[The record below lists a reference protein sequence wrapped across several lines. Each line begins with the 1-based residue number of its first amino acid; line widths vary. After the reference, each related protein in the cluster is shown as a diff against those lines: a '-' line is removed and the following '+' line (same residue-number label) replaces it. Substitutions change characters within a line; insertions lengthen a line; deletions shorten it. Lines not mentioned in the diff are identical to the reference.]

1 MPKQSAGL
9 MMYRKREG
17 HIETFLVHPGGPYWT
32 QKVVIV
38 DAGSAPA
45 EIDRAL
51 TQMITPRRPVYI
63 DNSDS
68 DPYLLSSPLNRACAN
83 SRSTPG
89 SSI

>member
-17 HIETFLVHPGGPYWT
+17 HIETFLVHLGGPYWT

-51 TQMITPRRPVYI
+51 T
-63 DNSDS
+63 
-68 DPYLLSSPLNRACAN
+68 
-83 SRSTPG
+83 
-89 SSI
+89 

>member
-1 MPKQSAGL
+1 

-51 TQMITPRRPVYI
+51 TQMITQRRPVYI

-68 DPYLLSSPLNRACAN
+68 DPYLLRRRSPLNRACAN

>member
-1 MPKQSAGL
+1 
-9 MMYRKREG
+9 MMYRKRGG
-17 HIETFLVHPGGPYWT
+17 HIETSLVHPGGPYWT

-51 TQMITPRRPVYI
+51 TQMTTQRRPVYI

-68 DPYLLSSPLNRACAN
+68 DPYLLSRRSPPNRACAK